1 MTALHINAGIYTNS
15 YDASLN
21 VKNGFP
27 VFSTVIEANYVE
39 KRENMFAAYKL
50 TDEDKEEMHRLAR
63 DPRIG
68 ACSTCF
74 CARSACAIWCWQNR
88 VVLDSSRLHQIVSY
102 ACC

>member
-1 MTALHINAGIYTNS
+1 MAGIYTNS

-39 KRENMFAAYKL
+39 KQENKFAVYKL
-50 TDEDKEEMHRLAR
+50 TDEDKEDIHRLSR

-68 ACSTCF
+68 RRPVYCTSAHPACP
-74 CARSACAIWCWQNR
+74 
-88 VVLDSSRLHQIVSY
+88 VSER
-102 ACC
+102 AGILPRWTD